1 MNAPSESEPLSLERV
16 LDYGQPRQL
25 PTKVLTV
32 LEATIR
38 MLGARSMAEMSVESI
53 CRASG
58 VSRATVYRYFSSKE
72 DLLSGVGEFICQGY
86 ESGVIGAAAACDDPL
101 QRFANVMKFLNRYTE
116 ERGLLR
122 IFEADASFHL
132 AFFRSHYA
140 RHKAAVTTALEQ
152 TFDYIETR
160 DQIVIDRDVTAG
172 RLVRMQ
178 LSRLVVPFEAPLA
191 SAWDTAGD
199 TIENWIVSC
208 PASL

>member
-191 SAWDTAGD
+191 SAWDAAGD
-199 TIENWIVSC
+199 KIENWIVSC